1 MRDAL
6 GKHVLIEFYRCN
18 TERLS
23 SVEHIEEILLRAAR
37 EARAKVVTSSFHQFQ
52 PYGVSGV
59 VVIEESHFTI
69 HTWPEYGYCALDIFT
84 CGDEIDN
91 HAALT
96 YLKQQLKAASASVF
110 EMHRGVL
117 NLGVD
122 IKHKVETEACA
133 AA

>member
-69 HTWPEYGYCALDIFT
+69 HTWPEHGYAAVDLFFCAPTVDM
-84 CGDEIDN
+84 ER
-91 HAALT
+91 AV
-96 YLKQQLKAASASVF
+96 Q
-110 EMHRGVL
+110 VL
-117 NLGVD
+117 NDSLQSQEHQSMEVRRGT
-122 IKHKVETEACA
+122 HAVEPRSKSPVPKAG
-133 AA
+133 

>member
-69 HTWPEYGYCALDIFT
+69 HTWPEHGYAAVDLFFCATTVDV
-84 CGDEIDN
+84 ER
-91 HAALT
+91 AV
-96 YLKQQLKAASASVF
+96 Q
-110 EMHRGVL
+110 VL
-117 NLGVD
+117 NDSLQSQEHQSMEVRRGT
-122 IKHKVETEACA
+122 HAVEPRSKSPVPKAG
-133 AA
+133 